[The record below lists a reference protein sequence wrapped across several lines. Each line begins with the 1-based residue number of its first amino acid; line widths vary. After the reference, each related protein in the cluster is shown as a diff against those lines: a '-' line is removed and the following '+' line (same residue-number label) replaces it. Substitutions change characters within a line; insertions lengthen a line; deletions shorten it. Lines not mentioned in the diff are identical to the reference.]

1 MFCRNKYLINT
12 RQKVLWFTFDAIRH
26 LVLSREHSSPFTKR
40 KTDSINCH
48 GLCHYWTD
56 NIIQSASTFTV
67 FAADFWFP
75 LKLKNTFHSS
85 RKMIRH
91 NDAINCHLFSIFI
104 DLRSLHNANQQVFR
118 KFWLNILKNLFQSK
132 NCFLT
137 LKKAIQY
144 VWAGQHSWK
153 CKVL

>member
-85 RKMIRH
+85 RKMIRQNH
-91 NDAINCHLFSIFI
+91 AINWQLFSTFI
-104 DLRSLHNANQQVFR
+104 DLRSSHNVNQQVFR
-118 KFWLNILKNLFQSK
+118 KFWLNILKSLFHAH
-132 NCFLT
+132 NWFFN
-137 LKKAIQY
+137 A
-144 VWAGQHSWK
+144 
-153 CKVL
+153 